1 MKLHAKANLKV
12 AGYYRLQVMRDGKC
26 KHDTGWFRNLITNQ
40 GLDWVGF
47 GTPVYLTTYGGNYL
61 NTHCGVGTGTT
72 PPSYTDT
79 TLTAPLAMYP
89 APGSNVEG
97 GTLTYVAGPPPYWSC
112 IWTYSFATGAVVG
125 NLTEVGVGGISSGT
139 ATTPQLFSHAL
150 ILDGSGNPTTL
161 PVTSADALQVTYELR
176 YYIDTTDN
184 SYSMNI
190 SGTTYTGTYRR
201 MQITTV
207 PGIYFPVFGAYNGS
221 ATYDVI
227 FYAYSGFS
235 LGPITGNPSYSST
248 TSPSDISISN
258 TAYVSGT
265 YYCEFTSFAGL
276 TVANFAGG
284 LTGFST
290 SCNHGQYQFSV
301 SPAIPKTSSY
311 TLSIVWHVS
320 WSRYP

>member
-12 AGYYRLQVMRDGKC
+12 AGYYRLQVIRDGKC
-26 KHDTGWFRNLITNQ
+26 RHDTGWFRNLITDQ
-40 GLDWVGF
+40 GLDWIGANPPNYN
-47 GTPVYLTTYGGNYL
+47 TSYGGQYL

-79 TLTAPLAMYP
+79 RLTAFLAMYP
-89 APGSNVEG
+89 GVSSGNIEG

-112 IWTYSFATGAVVG
+112 IWTYSFPTGAVVG
-125 NLTEVGVGGISSGT
+125 TLTEVGVGNT
-139 ATTPQLFSHAL
+139 AQADTTPELFSHAL

-190 SGTTYTGTYRR
+190 SGTTYSGTYRR
-201 MQITTV
+201 MQITNA
-207 PGIYFPVFGAYNGS
+207 PKIYFSVFGSGGNGILGDVSSNAY
-221 ATYDVI
+221 A
-227 FYAYSGFS
+227 GFA
-235 LGPITGNPSYSST
+235 LGPITGNPTYSQGAGASAFSYSA
-248 TSPSDISISN
+248 TS
-258 TAYVSGT
+258 YVSGT
-265 YYCEFTSFAGL
+265 YYCEITTSIPLGA
-276 TVANFAGG
+276 ANFTGG
-284 LTGFST
+284 IDGFSVV
-290 SCNHGQYQFSV
+290 SNHGEYQFSI

-320 WSRYP
+320 WSRY